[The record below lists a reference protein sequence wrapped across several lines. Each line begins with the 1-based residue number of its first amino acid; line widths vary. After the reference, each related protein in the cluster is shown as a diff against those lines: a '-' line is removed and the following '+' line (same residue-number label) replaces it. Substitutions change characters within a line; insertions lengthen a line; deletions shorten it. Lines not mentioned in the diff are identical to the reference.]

1 MIAVKWRIDPNG
13 DFKFYTEITNDLFYY
28 CSPIFYQGEFNQE
41 NKTYDFEIENFD
53 EQLRVDVI
61 DFRPLEFF
69 RIITNNNNL
78 DYLVT
83 KNSKHNTIIKDCVI
97 VKWFENKEEIP
108 FDREIIANKN
118 NKCILDYSEN
128 LFIVLEGN
136 FEITNGISKL
146 HKIEYKDF
154 VNRFKIK

>member
-78 DYLVT
+78 DY
-83 KNSKHNTIIKDCVI
+83 
-97 VKWFENKEEIP
+97 
-108 FDREIIANKN
+108 
-118 NKCILDYSEN
+118 
-128 LFIVLEGN
+128 
-136 FEITNGISKL
+136 
-146 HKIEYKDF
+146 
-154 VNRFKIK
+154 